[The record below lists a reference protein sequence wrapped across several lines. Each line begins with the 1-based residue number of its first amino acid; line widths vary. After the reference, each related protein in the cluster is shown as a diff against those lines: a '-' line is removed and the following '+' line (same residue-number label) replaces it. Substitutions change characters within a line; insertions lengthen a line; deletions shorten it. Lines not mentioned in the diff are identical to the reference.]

1 MRSDL
6 RTALRLVLLATA
18 LLLPAAASAAA
29 PEITWRDRYYNPKPL
44 DGDLVLPM
52 PCGGAMVFREI
63 AVPAE
68 KLLGDRK
75 LVLGG
80 NDDRFAYAESS
91 RADHIAGA
99 FPSKTADG
107 GRVYYIGKYEV
118 TDDQFAALSP
128 GGKCPRVSNI
138 GRLAK
143 TSVSWIESMD
153 FASRYTEWLY
163 ANARAQL
170 PAVDNVAGFLR
181 LPTETEWEFA
191 ARGGAAVSESEFVAT
206 LYPMDGPM
214 TDHVW
219 YGAPESSDFKR
230 QAAGLLKP
238 NPAGLFDILGN
249 AAEMVLDPYRLN
261 KVSRLHGQT
270 GGVTVRGGDFFTP
283 RDAIRTAQRQ
293 EMNPFDEKGP
303 RRLETVGF
311 RLAISAPVVTSK
323 EKLETIQSEWEK
335 LPEVES
341 ALTGVD
347 RLDDPLEEMAVLI
360 DATRDPAFKE
370 RLKDLRTVMR
380 ANIATRNEQRNR
392 AARNLLRFGVILAQ
406 RILDAERIRFGRE
419 RIFEI
424 IKPQY
429 KPADKTYQD
438 TENNLKEAE
447 AVLETTARH
456 YRDTIVELIRDYP
469 AGIVDSQGKVLNE
482 ELSAQGM
489 QALSPVLET
498 FRDHVERFRKNG
510 KLPSSEIVSEL
521 K

>member
-1 MRSDL
+1 MKSDPRSIL
-6 RTALRLVLLATA
+6 HLALLAAAFLATA
-18 LLLPAAASAAA
+18 PASAAT

-91 RADHIAGA
+91 RADHIAGS
-99 FPSKTADG
+99 FPAKTGDG

-118 TDDQFAALSP
+118 TDDQFAALAP
-128 GGKCPRVSNI
+128 DGKCPRASNI

-143 TSVSWIESMD
+143 TSTSWIESMD

-163 ANARAQL
+163 ANAKAQL
-170 PAVDNVAGFLR
+170 PAVDKVAGFLR

-206 LYPMDGPM
+206 LFPMEGPM
-214 TDHVW
+214 TDYIW

-347 RLDDPLEEMAVLI
+347 RLDDPLEELAVLI
-360 DATRDPAFKE
+360 DATRDPAYKE

-380 ANIATRNEQRNR
+380 ANIATRNEQRDR
-392 AARNLLRFGVILAQ
+392 AARNHIHNGILQAQ
-406 RILDAERIRFGRE
+406 RIHEADRILGAKEDALNAIKSSYPKDSPFILKVEKDFAAAKRE
-419 RIFEI
+419 
-424 IKPQY
+424 
-429 KPADKTYQD
+429 
-438 TENNLKEAE
+438 
-447 AVLETTARH
+447 LEVNAQH
-456 YRDTIVELIRDYP
+456 YRDTIVGLIHSYP
-469 AGIVDSQGKVLNE
+469 PGIVDSQSKVLNE
-482 ELSAQGM
+482 EFNARGM
-489 QALSPVLET
+489 KALGPVLDV
-498 FRDHVERFRKNG
+498 FHKHVERFRKSG